1 MAHLRLLHTQND
13 GRVFSVSDSLDE
25 VTRIV

>member
-1 MAHLRLLHTQND
+1 LHTQND

-25 VTRIV
+25 DTRIVYY